1 MNFIKK
7 ALLSLAL
14 ISSIALGV
22 TATTAHAQSVNNSV
36 LQVVTSPEFGGDM
49 KWVLTV
55 KGGKVFPQ
63 DFNGGKVTVLRL
75 EGDPIILRNMWAYDP
90 NDNVWVWEQY
100 IPENVIGLMIDTP
113 TQIDYEFL
121 QKPAYWRKWW
131 WGNSIFRD
139 LYF

>member
-1 MNFIKK
+1 MNFLKN
-7 ALLSLAL
+7 ALLGL
-14 ISSIALGV
+14 IFSAVFTLGV
-22 TATTAHAQSVNNSV
+22 TAMPAHAQSVNNSV
-36 LQVVTSPEFGGDM
+36 LQVVTSPEQGGDM

-63 DFNGGKVTVLRL
+63 DFNGGKVTALRL
-75 EGDPIILRNMWAYDP
+75 EGDPIILRNMWTYDA

-139 LYF
+139 FLF